1 MGVTILVLAL
11 LAGDPARIV
20 AGYWRSSA
28 PAQPAN
34 AEQFPEPQVLLA
46 LPLPADKS
54 ATANYPILLDIDELE
69 TLYAQ
74 TRKPS
79 LLYEIARKH
88 QAAGNDDEAEAYYR
102 AYLARAP
109 YLDEYHDAAWT
120 AAVEYATKRHAEA
133 VERVRA
139 QSASAVP
146 EPMALMLAAMGW
158 GF

>member
-1 MGVTILVLAL
+1 MGATILVLAL
-11 LAGDPARIV
+11 LAGDPARMV
-20 AGYWRSSA
+20 TGYWRSSA

-34 AEQFPEPQVLLA
+34 TEQFPEPQVLLA
-46 LPLPADKS
+46 LPLPADRS
-54 ATANYPILLDIDELE
+54 ATANYPILLEVDELE

-88 QAAGNDDEAEAYYR
+88 QAAGDDVEAEAYYR

-109 YLDEYHDAAWT
+109 YLDEYHDVAWA
-120 AAVEYATKRHAEA
+120 AAVDYATKRQAEA
-133 VERVRA
+133 AERLRA
-139 QSASAVP
+139 QGLAAVP
-146 EPMALMLAAMGW
+146 EPMALMLATMGW